1 MAARGPGASLA
12 KLLAIWKLSG
22 WRRLFGGSPT
32 PDDLIVP
39 ARGGGNRNVSYSLKA
54 FHEDLE
60 RIGLRLRR
68 HYDSRRLA
76 QADGATKDVLRWVTH
91 GPTGDIVDAY
101 TTLPWAT
108 LCEAVS
114 GLRIAVSEGNVLQFR
129 AASERPAV
137 GDGLEADASTP
148 GAEKVKARRTEP
160 SGL

>member
-1 MAARGPGASLA
+1 MDADPASSRSWSAEGPLDERDGAG
-12 KLLAIWKLSG
+12 G
-22 WRRLFGGSPT
+22 WRGSHRFDEQFGVAPREEGRP
-32 PDDLIVP
+32 
-39 ARGGGNRNVSYSLKA
+39 
-54 FHEDLE
+54 
-60 RIGLRLRR
+60 
-68 HYDSRRLA
+68 
-76 QADGATKDVLRWVTH
+76 RWVTH
-91 GPTGDIVDAY
+91 EPTGDIVDAY